1 MDVESG
7 EEGYES
13 DFRPADEQSEI
24 ETRIRIMYSS
34 KRSLAHVCTCSATL
48 YNYSGVDYE
57 DKAFKGVV
65 FFKDILSFY

>member
-1 MDVESG
+1 MEVESG

-13 DFRPADEQSEI
+13 DFRPADEQTEI

-34 KRSLAHVCTCSATL
+34 KRSLAHVCLCSATL

-57 DKAFKGVV
+57 DIAFKGVAFLRI
-65 FFKDILSFY
+65 FFQS